1 MNDKSNLILPWLP
14 ENLESLNKQ
23 EEENRTQSILQINV
37 DSKLKDHLEIVY
49 TSLNMLYDITTSYKN
64 QTDDE
69 LTIQYIGIRLFN
81 SIASSLKLLL
91 AGYYQSS
98 IILQRDILETGFL
111 LDFFSIDQSKILDW
125 KKSNNKQRYN
135 KYRPSI
141 IRKALDDRDG
151 FKERKREQIYQR
163 MCEYAAHPTYQGIK
177 LVAPK
182 GLANIG
188 PFFDIQFLKSLV
200 EELAMR
206 VPFFTLIYLGHF
218 KRLPS
223 GFLKI
228 RADFLDKV
236 KTWSQKYLKLDL
248 SHIEINSIKEMGKII
263 MIINDR

>member
-23 EEENRTQSILQINV
+23 EEENRTQSILQINS
-37 DSKLKDHLEIVY
+37 DSKLRDHLEIVY
-49 TSLNMLYDITTSYKN
+49 VSLNMLYDIIISYKN

-81 SIASSLKLLL
+81 SIVSSLKLLL

-98 IILQRDILETGFL
+98 VILQRDILETGFL
-111 LDFFSIDQSKILDW
+111 LDFLSIDQSKILDW

-141 IRKALDDRDG
+141 IKKALDDRDG
-151 FKERKREQIYQR
+151 FKGRKREQIYKR
-163 MCEYAAHPTYQGIK
+163 MCEYAAHPTYPGFK
-177 LVAPK
+177 LVEQN
-182 GLANIG
+182 GLGKIG
-188 PFFDIQFLKSLV
+188 PFFDIKCLKSLI

-206 VPFFTLIYLGHF
+206 VPLFALIYIGHF

-228 RADFLDKV
+228 QADFLDKL

-248 SHIEINSIKEMGKII
+248 SHIDINYIKEWVKLL
-263 MIINDR
+263 

>member
-49 TSLNMLYDITTSYKN
+49 ASLNMLYDITISYKN

-81 SIASSLKLLL
+81 SIVSSIKLLL

-98 IILQRDILETGFL
+98 VILQRDILETGFL

-125 KKSNNKQRYN
+125 KKSNNKQQSG

-141 IRKALDDRDG
+141 IRKALDNRDG

-163 MCEYAAHPTYQGIK
+163 MCEYAAHPTYPGIK

-188 PFFDIQFLKSLV
+188 PFFDAQYLKSLI

-206 VPFFTLIYLGHF
+206 VPLFTLIYLRHF
-218 KRLPS
+218 KSLPP

-228 RADFLDKV
+228 QADFLDKL
-236 KTWSQKYLKLDL
+236 KTWSKKYLKLDL
-248 SHIEINSIKEMGKII
+248 SHIEINYIKEWVKLL
-263 MIINDR
+263 